1 MRQLIFLVLCCLA
14 SASAIAQPPAGSGEM
29 LLLPAPP
36 ETGWTTRSASLANE
50 EIAEWMK
57 PETGDVAAARI
68 LRDKGQYPASR
79 YKETTD
85 SQAKSTCRSYGSRDL
100 GSNMVNGYQHGM
112 WIAECVLDV
121 DKSITVLHLFIT
133 GRDYGYYL
141 TRKWRGTPARE
152 MLELWVNYFS
162 SVSVCDTRQ
171 ERGSPCPAL

>member
-1 MRQLIFLVLCCLA
+1 MRQALFLFLLLA
-14 SASAIAQPPAGSGEM
+14 VSSSVFAQTAPGSGEM

-79 YKETTD
+79 YKEVTD
-85 SQAKSTCRSYGSRDL
+85 TQAMATCRSYGSRDI
-100 GSNMVNGYQHGM
+100 GSHMVNGYQHGM

-141 TRKWRGTPARE
+141 TRKWRGTPGRE
-152 MLELWVNYFS
+152 ILEQWVNYFS
-162 SVSVCDTRQ
+162 SVNVCDTRQ